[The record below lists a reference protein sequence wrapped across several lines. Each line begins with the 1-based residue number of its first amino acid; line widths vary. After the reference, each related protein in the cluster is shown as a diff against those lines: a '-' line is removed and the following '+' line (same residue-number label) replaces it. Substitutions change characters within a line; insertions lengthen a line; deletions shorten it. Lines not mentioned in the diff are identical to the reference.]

1 MSQPSGPEP
10 AVAPAPAEAHWN
22 EQIHEALREVARRHL
37 RRESAGITLAPTDL
51 VHEAYLRL
59 HALRMGFV
67 DRQHFVRQAST
78 EMRRILVD
86 HARRKQS
93 QKRGERA
100 ERVTLRTD
108 DLPASDGLRV
118 VELDLLLTDLARA
131 DPRKARIAE
140 LHYFGGFSQEETASA
155 LEISPATVVRELRFL
170 RGWIATELG
179 AAPAAP
185 P

>member
-1 MSQPSGPEP
+1 MSRPSGPEQATP
-10 AVAPAPAEAHWN
+10 PVAADAHWN
-22 EQIHEALREVARRHL
+22 EQIHDALREVARRHL

-59 HALRMGFV
+59 NALRMGFV

-100 ERVTLRTD
+100 ERVTLRTA
-108 DLPASDGLRV
+108 DLPEGDGLRV

-131 DPRKARIAE
+131 DPRKAKIAE
-140 LHYFGGFSQEETASA
+140 LHYFGGFTQEETAAA

-170 RGWIATELG
+170 RGWIAAQLG
-179 AAPAAP
+179 APPAAAP
-185 P
+185 

>member
-1 MSQPSGPEP
+1 MSRQPEPEP
-10 AVAPAPAEAHWN
+10 AAPPASAEAHWN
-22 EQIHEALREVARRHL
+22 RQIHDALREVARRHL

-59 HALRMGFV
+59 QALRMGFV

-93 QKRGERA
+93 QKRGERP
-100 ERVTLRTD
+100 ERVSLRTA
-108 DLPASDGLRV
+108 DLPAGDGLRV

-131 DPRKARIAE
+131 DPRKAKIAE
-140 LHYFGGFSQEETASA
+140 LHYFGGFTQEETATA

-179 AAPAAP
+179 APPAASP
-185 P
+185 